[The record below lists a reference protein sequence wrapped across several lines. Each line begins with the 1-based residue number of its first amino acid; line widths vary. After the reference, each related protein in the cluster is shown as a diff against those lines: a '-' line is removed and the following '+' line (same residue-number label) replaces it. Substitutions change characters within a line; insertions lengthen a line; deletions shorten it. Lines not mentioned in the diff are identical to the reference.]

1 MAKIKYKILSKLGT
15 QKITN
20 GLNYVDKIKNNFSD
34 LGIENI
40 ADNISST
47 FSSKTNDYIK
57 TLNKISESITM
68 NASNNTDSS
77 DYSKENKSEEF
88 IRNDIEIKIGECFEN
103 CPSCKSDDWKS
114 AKMIALSSISKT
126 SGNLSGSAIG
136 ISELLGILAGNF
148 FTADHWFS
156 KKSQMNMDLNLDVNL
171 TTTGSLLEELKL
183 LMLSYESIT
192 KMPEMPIEPN
202 KIGFFDRIIP
212 VEPQK
217 PIEPKKIELPELPAN
232 QAWYIH
238 YKNMIIDAGIFVI
251 FLAIIIGFIK
261 SNFML
266 GTFIGLILWIAASI
280 LSFPLSF
287 FQNKKNLKKHDE
299 LLKIIPIQYEKELE
313 NYKAALKN
321 YEKNFQ
327 IYLIGCDK
335 AEKQKI
341 NEEKSFATYKKNY
354 DKYITQKNKVLKIRE
369 LLWHRARLCM
379 RCGTAYISPPK

>member
-1 MAKIKYKILSKLGT
+1 
-15 QKITN
+15 
-20 GLNYVDKIKNNFSD
+20 
-34 LGIENI
+34 
-40 ADNISST
+40 
-47 FSSKTNDYIK
+47 
-57 TLNKISESITM
+57 
-68 NASNNTDSS
+68 
-77 DYSKENKSEEF
+77 
-88 IRNDIEIKIGECFEN
+88 
-103 CPSCKSDDWKS
+103 
-114 AKMIALSSISKT
+114 MIALSSISKT
-126 SGNLSGSAIG
+126 SGNVSGSAIG
-136 ISELLGILAGNF
+136 ISELPGILAGNF

-171 TTTGSLLEELKL
+171 TTTGALFEELKL

-217 PIEPKKIELPELPAN
+217 PIEPKKFELPEVPVN

-238 YKNMIIDAGIFVI
+238 YKNMIFDAGIFVI
-251 FLAIIIGFIK
+251 FLAIIIGFITRDL
-261 SNFML
+261 L
-266 GTFIGLILWIAASI
+266 GAFIGLILWIAAAI
-280 LSFPLSF
+280 LFFPLSF

-299 LLKIIPIQYEKELE
+299 LLKIIPLQYEKEKE

-321 YEKNFQ
+321 HEKNFQ
-327 IYLIGCDK
+327 IYLIECEK

-341 NEEKSFATYKKNY
+341 NEEESFATYKINY

-379 RCGTAYISPPK
+379 RCGTAYMSHPK